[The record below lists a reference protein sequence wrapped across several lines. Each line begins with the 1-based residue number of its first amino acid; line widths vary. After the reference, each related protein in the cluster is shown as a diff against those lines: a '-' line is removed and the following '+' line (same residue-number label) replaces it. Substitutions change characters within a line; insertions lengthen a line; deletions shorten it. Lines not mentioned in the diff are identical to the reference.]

1 VSEAPDIWSDPQ
13 LVERG
18 IFRWTPHPIARRVVV
33 DQPPYRLS
41 RSPGSYDWAG
51 PTYGQHADEVLRGI
65 LGYDDERIAELAIAE
80 ALE

>member
-1 VSEAPDIWSDPQ
+1 VSEAPDIWVDPQ
-13 LVERG
+13 LVGRG
-18 IFRWTPHPIARRVVV
+18 MFRWTPHPFARHAVV

-51 PTYGQHADEVLRGI
+51 PTYGQHIFDVLHDI
-65 LGYDDERIAELAIAE
+65 LGYDEDRIADLAIAE